1 MMHIASSY
9 TLLCGGVH
17 DSLILMQ
24 WIVMVGAQ
32 KSVSISCFVQDL
44 KKKYSRL
51 RRTRGDGNCFF
62 RALAFAYLEVLL
74 KDKTDFQR

>member
-1 MMHIASSY
+1 M
-9 TLLCGGVH
+9 
-17 DSLILMQ
+17 
-24 WIVMVGAQ
+24 
-32 KSVSISCFVQDL
+32 QDL
-44 KKKYSRL
+44 KKKYSHL